1 MKCPAFQSGQPPR
14 RLSGP
19 PWKGCVM
26 KNYEKMYEKL
36 SNYMTE
42 IHEQNQRRIKI
53 GLRLLLLVPTVF
65 LIALLLTGSNKVF
78 FLILWILSMFLLSF
92 YLIAVEYGDFKLQEK
107 QKELGVDADVEGPLM
122 DLNKLSDLK
131 TISELKLRNDGKT
144 NQGAKK

>member
-1 MKCPAFQSGQPPR
+1 
-14 RLSGP
+14 
-19 PWKGCVM
+19 
-26 KNYEKMYEKL
+26 
-36 SNYMTE
+36 
-42 IHEQNQRRIKI
+42 
-53 GLRLLLLVPTVF
+53 
-65 LIALLLTGSNKVF
+65 
-78 FLILWILSMFLLSF
+78 MFLLSF